1 MFNCSFSFRTIG
13 TRHQFFLIHFICQS
27 PGSPGEVVVGF
38 GTVAMRCYVGR
49 QGFDDLLGC
58 VEVGVAKDAE
68 QTLVAKL
75 TQFGVFGLVKSV
87 AMW

>member
-1 MFNCSFSFRTIG
+1 MS
-13 TRHQFFLIHFICQS
+13 L
-27 PGSPGEVVVGF
+27 
-38 GTVAMRCYVGR
+38 YVGC
-49 QGFDDLLGC
+49 QGFDYLMGC

-87 AMW
+87 GIDKERTSLNAIYLFAYILQIGP

>member
-1 MFNCSFSFRTIG
+1 MLFYLC
-13 TRHQFFLIHFICQS
+13 C
-27 PGSPGEVVVGF
+27 E
-38 GTVAMRCYVGR
+38 
-49 QGFDDLLGC
+49 GFDDLLGC

-87 AMW
+87 GIYKERTPLYAIYLFAYILQIWP

>member
-1 MFNCSFSFRTIG
+1 MAQDLCSHCPWNAKES
-13 TRHQFFLIHFICQS
+13 C
-27 PGSPGEVVVGF
+27 
-38 GTVAMRCYVGR
+38 R

-58 VEVGVAKDAE
+58 VEVGVAQDAE